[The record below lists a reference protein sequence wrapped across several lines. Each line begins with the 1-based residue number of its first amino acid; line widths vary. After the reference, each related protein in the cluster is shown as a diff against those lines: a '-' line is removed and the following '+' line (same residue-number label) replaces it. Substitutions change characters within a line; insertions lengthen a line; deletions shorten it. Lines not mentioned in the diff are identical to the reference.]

1 MSEISKFEALE
12 RKITQAIEKM
22 AVLRDEKKVLEA
34 RLAEEVER
42 NASLKKNSEAIKT
55 DSRSAKNPDLDKIR
69 VKVDSLLEKIDSLE
83 L

>member
-34 RLAEEVER
+34 RLADQGER
-42 NASLKKNSEAIKT
+42 KASLQKNS
-55 DSRSAKNPDLDKIR
+55 
-69 VKVDSLLEKIDSLE
+69 
-83 L
+83 